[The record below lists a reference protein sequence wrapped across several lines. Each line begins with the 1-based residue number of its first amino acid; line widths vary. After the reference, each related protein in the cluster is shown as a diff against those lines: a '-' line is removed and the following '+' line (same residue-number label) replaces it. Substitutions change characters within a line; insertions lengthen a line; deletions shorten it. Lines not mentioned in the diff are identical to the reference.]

1 MKLGSDELMTRRAEL
16 PRVALKRPV
25 SRMTM
30 SAKMTLSALALAVC
44 FASGCGAARPSKY
57 YQLTVPGDM
66 APAANP
72 NPVPITLLIGRM
84 TGSALY
90 REDQIVYSSGGESMG
105 TYEYH
110 RWAEPPTEMIAEIML
125 RQLRASGHYR
135 GVYSLRSDI
144 HGDFL
149 LHGRL
154 YDFKEVSG
162 SAEVARVTLE
172 LELRNVKTGNTVWT
186 HFYSHD
192 EPASAKDVSAIVA
205 ALDKNVQQGIAE
217 CRASLDE
224 YFAAHPPAPPA
235 TQPAA
240 AQPAPQP

>member
-1 MKLGSDELMTRRAEL
+1 MKRGNNELMTNPTEL
-16 PRVALKRPV
+16 PTASARAGRQGRVF
-25 SRMTM
+25 RMP
-30 SAKMTLSALALAVC
+30 AKLSLYMLALAVGL
-44 FASGCGAARPSKY
+44 AAGCGAARPSKY
-57 YQLTVPGDM
+57 YQLTIPGDL

-72 NPVPITLLIGRM
+72 NPIPVTLLIGRL
-84 TGSALY
+84 TGPALY
-90 REDQIVYSSGGESMG
+90 REDEIVYSSGGEGMG

-135 GVYSLRSDI
+135 GIYTLRSDI

-162 SAEVARVTLE
+162 SSEAARVTME
-172 LELRNVKTGNTVWT
+172 LELRNVKTATTVWT
-186 HFYSHD
+186 HFYSHE
-192 EPASAKDVSAIVA
+192 EPTAGKSVDAIVA

-217 CRASLDE
+217 CLASLDQ
-224 YFAAHPPAPPA
+224 YFAEHSPAP
-235 TQPAA
+235 AA
-240 AQPAPQP
+240 P

>member
-1 MKLGSDELMTRRAEL
+1 MTNPTE
-16 PRVALKRPV
+16 
-25 SRMTM
+25 
-30 SAKMTLSALALAVC
+30 LSAESARAGRAPLVFRMPAKLSLCMLTLIVGLAV
-44 FASGCGAARPSKY
+44 GCGAARPSKY
-57 YQLTVPGDM
+57 YQLTIPGDL

-72 NPVPITLLIGRM
+72 NPVPVTLLIGRI
-84 TGSALY
+84 TGPPLY
-90 REDQIVYSSGGESMG
+90 REDEIVYSSGGEGMG

-125 RQLRASGHYR
+125 RQLRASSRYR
-135 GVYSLRSDI
+135 AVYTLRSDV

-154 YDFKEVSG
+154 YDFKEVSEK
-162 SAEVARVTLE
+162 SDVARVTME
-172 LELRNVKTGNTVWT
+172 LELRNIKTATTVWT

-192 EPASAKDVSAIVA
+192 EPTTGKDVDAIVA

-224 YFAAHPPAPPA
+224 YFAAHPPA
-235 TQPAA
+235 
-240 AQPAPQP
+240 QPAP

>member
-1 MKLGSDELMTRRAEL
+1 MTSSTEL
-16 PRVALKRPV
+16 PINPARAARECRVFRK
-25 SRMTM
+25 
-30 SAKMTLSALALAVC
+30 LSLCSLALTVSLA
-44 FASGCGAARPSKY
+44 AGCGAARPSKY
-57 YQLTVPGDM
+57 YQLTIPGDL
-66 APAANP
+66 APVANP
-72 NPVPITLLIGRM
+72 NPVPVTLLIGRI
-84 TGSALY
+84 TGPALY
-90 REDQIVYSSGGESMG
+90 REDEIVYSSGGEGMG

-135 GVYSLRSDI
+135 GVYALRSDI

-162 SAEVARVTLE
+162 SSEVARVTME
-172 LELRNVKTGNTVWT
+172 LELRNVKTAASVWT

-192 EPASAKDVSAIVA
+192 EPTAGKDVDAIVA

-217 CRASLDE
+217 CRTSLDE
-224 YFAAHPPAPPA
+224 YFAAHPP
-235 TQPAA
+235 Q
-240 AQPAPQP
+240 QPAP

>member
-1 MKLGSDELMTRRAEL
+1 MTNPTELSTASARAGRERRVFRMPAKLCLCM
-16 PRVALKRPV
+16 
-25 SRMTM
+25 
-30 SAKMTLSALALAVC
+30 LALAVGL
-44 FASGCGAARPSKY
+44 AAGCGAARPSKY
-57 YQLTVPGDM
+57 YQLTIPGDL

-72 NPVPITLLIGRM
+72 NPIPVTLLIGRL
-84 TGSALY
+84 TGPALY
-90 REDQIVYSSGGESMG
+90 REDEIVYSSGGEGMG

-125 RQLRASGHYR
+125 RQLRASGRYR
-135 GVYSLRSDI
+135 GVYTLRSDI

-162 SAEVARVTLE
+162 SSEVARVTME
-172 LELRNVKTGNTVWT
+172 LELRNVKTATTVWT

-192 EPASAKDVSAIVA
+192 EPTAGKTVDAIVS

-224 YFAAHPPAPPA
+224 YFAAHPPSP
-235 TQPAA
+235 PAA
-240 AQPAPQP
+240 ASAP